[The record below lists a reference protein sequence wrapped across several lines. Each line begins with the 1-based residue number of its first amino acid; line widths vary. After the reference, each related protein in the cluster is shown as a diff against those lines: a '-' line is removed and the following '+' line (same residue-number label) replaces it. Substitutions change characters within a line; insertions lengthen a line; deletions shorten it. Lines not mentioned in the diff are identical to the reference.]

1 MNTPVCHSS
10 ALLLT
15 LFCSLSTAAAGHADS
30 TLVPTTVA
38 NTLPAIAQNTGNP
51 RAAHDSLTTREPV
64 AETSPESPPDIPAA
78 AEESAA
84 AAGLDRHEHADLISI
99 GHDTTLAAADSASAI
114 AAIFGSATSEGEVAD
129 SVISVFGDS
138 RVTGHV
144 RESVVAVFGN
154 INLNA
159 KVDGDVVAV
168 LGNVSLGPEAQIDG
182 NLTVLG
188 GVLHRDP
195 KAIIHGNVLNGL
207 AANFGWVKTWVRECL
222 LYLRPLAFSPELG
235 WAWGL
240 ALGFLALY
248 LVIGVLCRGAV
259 ERCVE
264 TLETQPGPTLLTAL
278 VTTLLAPLALVL
290 LCVTVIGLLVVP
302 FLAIGLFAAGNFGR
316 IVILAWLGRRC
327 TPFLAGNPVAHMAA
341 GIAVG
346 GAAVLVLYTI
356 PVVGFIVYNLL
367 GFLGIGVVMYTLLT
381 AIRVTRASRAPSSVT
396 QTTAPPAAAGPAGA
410 GASSARSQH
419 PSPDES
425 GEHHAAGDAASAA
438 GESTSPQSV
447 SSASGVEQLAFPR
460 AGFWIRM
467 GALLLDVVLVGIL
480 VGWMHEAVRIQLL
493 ALAAYGAVMWK
504 LKATTIGGIV
514 CGLRIVRLNGQPI
527 DWPTAIVRALGCFL
541 SLAVAGLGFI
551 WIAADGERQA
561 WHDKIAGTLVV
572 RVPRGQSL
580 V

>member
-1 MNTPVCHSS
+1 MCHSS

-15 LFCSLSTAAAGHADS
+15 LFCSLLTAAAGHADS
-30 TLVPTTVA
+30 PLVPTTVA
-38 NTLPAIAQNTGNP
+38 FTVPAIAQNTGNP

-78 AEESAA
+78 SEEPAA
-84 AAGLDRHEHADLISI
+84 AAGVDRHEHADLISI
-99 GHDTTLAAADSASAI
+99 GHDTTLAAGDSASTV
-114 AAIFGSATSEGEVAD
+114 AAIFGSATSEGEVDD

-159 KVDGDVVAV
+159 KVDGNVVAV
-168 LGNVSLGPEAQIDG
+168 LGNVGLGPEAQIDG

-195 KAIIHGNVLNGL
+195 KAIIHGNVLRGL

-248 LVIGVLCRGAV
+248 LVIGMLCRGAV

-264 TLETQPGPTLLTAL
+264 TLETQPGPTFLTAL
-278 VTTLLAPLALVL
+278 VTTLLAPLAFVL
-290 LCVTVIGLLVVP
+290 LCVTVIGLLAVP
-302 FLAIGLFAAGNFGR
+302 FLAIGLFAASNFGR

-346 GAAVLVLYTI
+346 GAIVLVLYTI
-356 PVVGFIVYNLL
+356 PVVGFIVYKLL

-396 QTTAPPAAAGPAGA
+396 QTTAAATGAGTAGA
-410 GASSARSQH
+410 GASSASSQH
-419 PSPDES
+419 PSSPDES
-425 GEHHAAGDAASAA
+425 GEHHAAGMDAASAA
-438 GESTSPQSV
+438 GKSTSPYSV

-504 LKATTIGGIV
+504 LKATTVGGIV

-551 WIAADGERQA
+551 WIAVDEERQA

-580 V
+580 L